1 MEQTK
6 RLYRSRYDSV
16 IAGVAGGLA
25 KYFNIDPIIFRILF
39 VALVFAGASGV
50 LIYIILWIAVP
61 LDPDYTFFKYNRQT
75 GYKPTMEPPQ
85 EVEPDMEKKDEP
97 QSEARETTF
106 TMDVKRNPRNEGS
119 LIAGIIFIVL
129 GSIFL
134 FARIIPGI
142 NMRDLW
148 PLLLIAAGILVMR
161 SAISKPKINS

>member
-16 IAGVAGGLA
+16 LAGVAGGLA
-25 KYFNIDPIIFRILF
+25 RYFSIDPIIFRILF
-39 VALVFAGASGV
+39 VALVFAGASGI

-61 LDPDYTFFKYNRQT
+61 LDPDYTYFKYNRPT
-75 GYKPTMEPPQ
+75 GFTPNVEPPQ
-85 EVEPDMEKKDEP
+85 DVPFEEKKEEEP
-97 QSEARETTF
+97 PQTPFSFNE
-106 TMDVKRNPRNEGS
+106 KRIPRNEGS

-134 FARIIPGI
+134 FARVIPGI
-142 NMRDLW
+142 NLSDLW

-161 SAISKPKINS
+161 SALSKPKINI